1 VASGQQGY
9 VGNVHMT
16 LTVPAE
22 KVAKN
27 FGQFQDAA
35 LSEPVIVTKYG
46 RESVVIIK
54 AAEYHRLKKWDR
66 EVLRPHELSDADIA
80 ALQAATPPP
89 DAARFDHEVKK

>member
-1 VASGQQGY
+1 
-9 VGNVHMT
+9 MT
-16 LTVPAE
+16 VTVPAE

-54 AAEYHRLKKWDR
+54 AAEYHRLKKRDR
-66 EVLRPHELSDADIA
+66 EVLRPQDLSDADIA
-80 ALQAATPPP
+80 AIRSAAPP
-89 DAARFDHEVKK
+89 AEAFQFDDEVEK

>member
-1 VASGQQGY
+1 
-9 VGNVHMT
+9 MT
-16 LTVPAE
+16 VTVPAE

-54 AAEYHRLKKWDR
+54 AAEYHRLKKRDR
-66 EVLRPHELSDADIA
+66 EVLRPQDLSDADIA
-80 ALQAATPPP
+80 AIRSAAPPAE
-89 DAARFDHEVKK
+89 AAQFDGEVET

>member
-1 VASGQQGY
+1 MTVTVA
-9 VGNVHMT
+9 
-16 LTVPAE
+16 AE

-54 AAEYHRLKKWDR
+54 AAEYHRLKKRDR
-66 EVLRPHELSDADIA
+66 EVLRPQDLSDADIA
-80 ALQAATPPP
+80 AIRFAAPP
-89 DAARFDHEVKK
+89 AEASQFDDEVEK